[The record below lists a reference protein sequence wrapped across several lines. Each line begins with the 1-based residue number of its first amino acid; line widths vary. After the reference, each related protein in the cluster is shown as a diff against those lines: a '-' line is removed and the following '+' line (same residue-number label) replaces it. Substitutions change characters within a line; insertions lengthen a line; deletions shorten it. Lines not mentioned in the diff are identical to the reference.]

1 MSKIFIHI
9 INDTFIIDDFFCK
22 FTEVKELFT
31 FPTINEKYYEIQFN
45 EDSTQGNYMKFD
57 STQGVHIEKLP
68 TNILKFF
75 KDFIKNKTQYIAQ
88 IQESITQ
95 KLLQNESER
104 LALELSS
111 INKAEP
117 VIIE

>member
-68 TNILKFF
+68 INVLEFL
-75 KDFIKNKTQYIAQ
+75 KDFVRNKTQYISQ
-88 IQESITQ
+88 VELNRQFIIDSQNTIQT
-95 KLLQNESER
+95 
-104 LALELSS
+104 
-111 INKAEP
+111 
-117 VIIE
+117 IEIA